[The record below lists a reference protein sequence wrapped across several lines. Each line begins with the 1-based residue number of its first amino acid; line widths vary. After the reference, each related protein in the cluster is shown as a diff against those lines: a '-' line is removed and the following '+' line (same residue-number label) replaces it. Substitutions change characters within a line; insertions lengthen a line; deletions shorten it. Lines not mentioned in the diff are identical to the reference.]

1 MKLNLVFTKIFINKL
16 YKQRGKNRRINRLGG
31 WGAMV
36 ERQITTSLAREIS
49 NEIDREILRRL
60 QEYAETNIH
69 N

>member
-1 MKLNLVFTKIFINKL
+1 MKLKKKYLKTWVTNQ
-16 YKQRGKNRRINRLGG
+16 YKQRGKNHRINRLGG

>member
-1 MKLNLVFTKIFINKL
+1 MKLKKKYLKTWVTNQ
-16 YKQRGKNRRINRLGG
+16 YKQRGKNRRISRLGG